1 MPVKTIYLLR
11 HGHRLG
17 WILDH
22 RSGTYTPA
30 SHVRFPTGIAT
41 DPPLASHGVKQAQE
55 TAVRM
60 VPLLTSAAEEGKLR
74 IYSSLYYRCLETL
87 KPTVEGLKRAG
98 WPGKVRGE
106 RGVGEWFGQA
116 WFSHPGP
123 EKANVLSENFLPWLD
138 GEYKSRITPPEKGE
152 TIEELHDR
160 IARAF
165 EQIIAGLD
173 EESAAN
179 GEDLTLLVSGHAAPI
194 ICSGRVLTGHKP
206 SDWAEEDFRCF
217 TCGISKFTRRSEAVK
232 DVRYEGAQTQIS
244 EPWWSYEGIAGGW
257 DCIENSSCEHLSSG
271 EERGWHFN
279 GDESFN
285 VHVGLLNES
294 AKSGQAAQSGS
305 NAPRDRL

>member
-1 MPVKTIYLLR
+1 MPVKTIILLR

-55 TAVRM
+55 TAAHI
-60 VPLLTSAAEEGKLR
+60 VPLLTPAAEEGKLR

-87 KPTVEGLKRAG
+87 RPTIESLKEAG

-106 RGVGEWFGQA
+106 RGVGEWFGKA
-116 WFSHPGP
+116 WFSHPAP
-123 EKANVLSENFLPWLD
+123 ENANVLNEEFFPWVD

-160 IARAF
+160 VARTLEEILAD
-165 EQIIAGLD
+165 LD
-173 EESAAN
+173 EESAAS
-179 GEDLTLLVSGHAAPI
+179 GTELTLLLGGHAAPI
-194 ICSGRVLTGHKP
+194 ICSGRVLTGQKP
-206 SDWAEEDFRCF
+206 SDWAEEDFHCF
-217 TCGISKFTRRSEAVK
+217 TCGISKFVRSSTVTN
-232 DVRYEGAQTQIS
+232 DVRYAEMQTHTKK
-244 EPWWSYEGIAGGW
+244 PWWSHGGIAGGW
-257 DCIENSSCEHLSSG
+257 HCIENSSCAHLSSG

-285 VHVGLLNES
+285 VHVGLPDGSENSVE
-294 AKSGQAAQSGS
+294 AQSVG
-305 NAPRDRL
+305 NAPRDKL